1 MQEARKRGR
10 RGEPERL
17 NRGSAALSS
26 ETMSAPTL
34 PLLSAP
40 KITTLNANGLRSA
53 LRKGLAGWAGREA
66 PDVLLLQEVRAAPM
80 PDALAHLGYHSA
92 WFPAQKA
99 GYSGVAILA
108 RQPLED
114 VRLGMDHDEMDAEG
128 RVLSARV
135 GGVRYVSV
143 YLPSGSSGEARQGF
157 KDRVLGDFQDWTA
170 ALLAQGEPL
179 VIGGD
184 YNIAHQEI
192 DIRNWRANRGSSG
205 FLPHERAWMSA
216 HLASGLTDTHRAT
229 LGDMAEYTWWSNR
242 AGAYANNVGWRID
255 YLLAA
260 GVNLGGVRVDRE
272 ARLSDHAP
280 LSGRIVV

>member
-1 MQEARKRGR
+1 MTV
-10 RGEPERL
+10 PP
-17 NRGSAALSS
+17 
-26 ETMSAPTL
+26 APRPSPASL
-34 PLLSAP
+34 KVS
-40 KITTLNANGLRSA
+40 TLNANGIRSA
-53 LRKGLAGWAGREA
+53 LRKGLAEWTGREA
-66 PDVLLLQEVRAAPM
+66 PDVLLLQEVRASPM

-114 VRLGMDHDEMDAEG
+114 VRVGMNHDEMDAEG
-128 RVLSARV
+128 RVLSARI

-157 KDRVLGDFQDWTA
+157 KDRVLGGFQDWTA
-170 ALLAQGEPL
+170 DLIGEGEPV

-192 DIRNWRANRGSSG
+192 DLKNWRSNRGNSG
-205 FLPHERAWMSA
+205 FLPHEREWMTR
-216 HLASGLTDTHRAT
+216 HLASGLTDTHRVT
-229 LGDMAEYTWWSNR
+229 LGEEAEYTWWSNR

-255 YLLAA
+255 YLLSA
-260 GVNLGGVRVDRE
+260 GVTLGGVRVDRG

-280 LSGRIVV
+280 LSGHLIH